1 MRELHII
8 SARNNVT
15 LSRLTVTTEA
25 EGVASLPGGSVRTT
39 NDVVGSVSSLAETT
53 RLATRRGEA
62 TAFAVLVHRV
72 ADPVNTSIIANDNVV
87 RVDENHLEVFV
98 SSILVHP
105 VGVQHTEVSASTAHT
120 LLCNAAEVAH
130 ELELVDTLV
139 LGLTI
144 YNTTRVGSLAATATH
159 GNTVHNVS
167 LLSLISKLVGL
178 VRASGA
184 LHTGDFLSLAVLP
197 GSAAI

>member
-1 MRELHII
+1 M
-8 SARNNVT
+8 
-15 LSRLTVTTEA
+15 
-25 EGVASLPGGSVRTT
+25 RTT

-105 VGVQHTEVSASTAHT
+105 VGVQHTEVSASTANT
-120 LLCNAAEVAH
+120 LLSNAAEIADK
-130 ELELVDTLV
+130 LELVNTLV
-139 LGLTI
+139 LWLTI
-144 YNTTRVGSLAATATH
+144 HNSTRVGSLAATTTDS
-159 GNTVHNVS
+159 NTVDDVS
-167 LLSLISKLVGL
+167 LLLFESESSSLVKS
-178 VRASGA
+178 
-184 LHTGDFLSLAVLP
+184 
-197 GSAAI
+197 